1 MQNSTTAFTIVQFPV
16 VVRVQRYFTTVY
28 SIFPVSTHL
37 PIKGASIDFAFSL
50 SRLPLFSQKPST
62 FTVRSRAFASAA
74 APPAVVPAS
83 PSDTFAFSSARHASS
98 QRVKCLFK
106 KKKNVAFFFST
117 ESLVFLPPEVRAHSG
132 HSESLWSRLQLSIA
146 TTLLLLLLVVVVLLL
161 LLCCF

>member
-74 APPAVVPAS
+74 APPAVVPAPPAS
-83 PSDTFAFSSARHASS
+83 PSDTDVRVLLRPSCFVPKS
-98 QRVKCLFK
+98 QVPFLK
-106 KKKNVAFFFST
+106 KK
-117 ESLVFLPPEVRAHSG
+117 
-132 HSESLWSRLQLSIA
+132 I
-146 TTLLLLLLVVVVLLL
+146 
-161 LLCCF
+161 